1 MSSRLHMKKGT
12 SEDKPI
18 TSMLDYKGGEKIPE
32 TVEIKIENLQKVSL
46 DYSDQKRQKTNGN
59 GNSTGYNTKDLYSDN
74 EYHPKNS
81 DVLIS
86 IIDEQEESLVDDQSA
101 EIRQDMEPPP
111 RRHRR

>member
-1 MSSRLHMKKGT
+1 M
-12 SEDKPI
+12 
-18 TSMLDYKGGEKIPE
+18 
-32 TVEIKIENLQKVSL
+32 EIKIENLQKVSL